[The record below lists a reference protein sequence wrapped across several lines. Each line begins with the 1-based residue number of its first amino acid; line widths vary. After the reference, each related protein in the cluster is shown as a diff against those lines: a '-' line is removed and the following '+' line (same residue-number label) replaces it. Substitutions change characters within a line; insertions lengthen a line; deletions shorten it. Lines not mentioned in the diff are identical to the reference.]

1 MKRLVATIENLKKV
15 KKGDIL
21 RYSWGTEY
29 EIIKIIDSD
38 KNGIRVQLK
47 CVLATDIENIGDIIS
62 IYINF
67 RSSGITR
74 ILSNNFNE
82 KLNKLLSI

>member
-1 MKRLVATIENLKKV
+1 MKRLVATVENLKKV
-15 KKGDIL
+15 KEGDIL
-21 RYSWGTEY
+21 QYSWGTNY

-47 CVLATDIENIGDIIS
+47 CVIAIDKQHIGDII
-62 IYINF
+62 YLYVNF